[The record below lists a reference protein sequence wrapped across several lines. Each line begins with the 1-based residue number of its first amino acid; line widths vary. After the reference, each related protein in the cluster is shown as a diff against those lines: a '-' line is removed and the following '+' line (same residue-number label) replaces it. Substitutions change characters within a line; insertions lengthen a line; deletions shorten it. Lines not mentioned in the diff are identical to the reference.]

1 MKSTLELVKIYQ
13 EPNVLPLNFLF
24 YPFNIHCLSRMRR
37 NICKKPLSLLV
48 KANEFP
54 AYFPLNQSIHYYV
67 WWWHSPWNLIK
78 SLLLIVK
85 IPLNPMTSKFL
96 LVKSHQM
103 QLNPYCWLTSYEIRM
118 SLPRRLPLRQ
128 RDGGLCLCWGSW
140 LGHPGAKTWEDTK
153 WRVEINEHFS
163 EKSPRNLEFPFWPRT
178 FKLWWTCDF
187 NSANKSEISANKSE
201 ISDSESSGEA
211 AEKETFARAEYEM
224 ALDSFAMGLP
234 RSITQTYPLVN

>member
-37 NICKKPLSLLV
+37 KICKKPLSLLV

-54 AYFPLNQSIHYYV
+54 AYFPLNQSIHYCV
-67 WWWHSPWNLIK
+67 WWWHSPWNPIK

-103 QLNPYCWLTSYEIRM
+103 QLNPYCWLTSFEIRM

-153 WRVEINEHFS
+153 WRVESTSISVRKVQGTWNFHFDQEHLKFDEHVIS
-163 EKSPRNLEFPFWPRT
+163 TQPTRVRFQPTKVRFQT
-178 FKLWWTCDF
+178 AKVVVKLP
-187 NSANKSEISANKSE
+187 IL
-201 ISDSESSGEA
+201 
-211 AEKETFARAEYEM
+211 ETFARAT
-224 ALDSFAMGLP
+224 AS
-234 RSITQTYPLVN
+234 RWHWIPLLWAQKYHRNSKWV